1 MGWISS
7 TSVTPTEILASSHY
21 VKQGITIAS
30 GAGALVK
37 GQVVAQHNTGV
48 ASGCFADYDNAGSG
62 GLDVAKGILCDAF
75 DATASGVMGSMY
87 THGTVYEDRLTG
99 LDANAKT
106 DLKGILFVNEK

>member
-7 TSVTPTEILASSHY
+7 DSVTPTEILASSHY

-37 GQVVAQHNTGV
+37 GQVVAQNNTGV
-48 ASGCFADYDNAGSG
+48 SSGCYSDYNDGGSG
-62 GLDVAKGILCDAF
+62 GLDVAAGILCDAY
-75 DATASGVMGSMY
+75 DATASSVQGAMY
-87 THGTVYEDRLTG
+87 THATVVEERIVG

-106 DLKGILFVNEK
+106 DLKGILFVHED